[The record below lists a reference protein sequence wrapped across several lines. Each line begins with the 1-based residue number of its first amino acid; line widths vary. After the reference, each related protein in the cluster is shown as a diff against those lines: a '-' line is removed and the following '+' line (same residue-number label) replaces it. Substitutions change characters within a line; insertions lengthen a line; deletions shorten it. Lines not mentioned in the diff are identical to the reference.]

1 MLIGSGLPDEHMPRP
16 GISTAGRKP
25 MNQGAI
31 NPEPHEELAVFL
43 GDWHAEATSYGG
55 DEWPTAPS
63 TP

>member
-1 MLIGSGLPDEHMPRP
+1 
-16 GISTAGRKP
+16 